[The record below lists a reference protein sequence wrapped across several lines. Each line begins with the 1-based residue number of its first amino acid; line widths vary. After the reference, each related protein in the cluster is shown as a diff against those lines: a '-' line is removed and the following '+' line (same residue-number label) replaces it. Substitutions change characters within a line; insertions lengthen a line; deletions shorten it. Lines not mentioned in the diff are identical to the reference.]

1 MAKTKILIPLA
12 KPFFDK
18 EMRDA
23 ALEALQNER
32 YVLGESVFKFEEEF
46 AAYCRTKHAV
56 STSSG
61 TAALHLSLLATG
73 VKPGDQIITSPAS
86 FVASAN
92 VILHANGRPVFCDID
107 LKTYTIDPSLIEGK
121 ITDRVKGIIPVHLY
135 GHPASMKPI
144 MEIASEHSKVVIE
157 DACQAH
163 GAEFEG
169 RKVGSIGDVGCF
181 SFYPSK
187 NITVCGDG
195 GMVTTNDKEVAD
207 TVAKL
212 RDCGR
217 ISKYLHDS
225 IGYTARLNTVNAAI
239 GRVQLRKLDKWNEKR
254 RKNAELYD
262 RLLSDLDEIVLPP
275 KGNNTIKPVYH
286 LYVIRTPRRDQLKKC
301 LEDNGIQCGLHY
313 EVPIHL
319 QPIYRDLFGYRGE
332 EYPKAE
338 LLSETTLSLPVFP
351 DLKKDEITY
360 ISEIIHNFFT
370 STEKG

>member
-1 MAKTKILIPLA
+1 MAKTEVFIPLA
-12 KPFFDK
+12 KPVFDK

-23 ALEALQNER
+23 ALKALQNER

-46 AAYCRTKHAV
+46 AAYCRTNYAV

-92 VILHANGRPVFCDID
+92 VVLHANGKPIFCDID

-135 GHPASMKPI
+135 GHPASMKAI
-144 MEIASEHSKVVIE
+144 METASEHGKVVIE
-157 DACQAH
+157 DAAQAH
-163 GAEFEG
+163 GAECEG
-169 RKVGSIGDVGCF
+169 KKVGSIGDVGCF

-195 GMVTTNDKEVAD
+195 GMVTTNHKEIAD

-239 GRVQLRKLDKWNEKR
+239 GRVQLRRLDKWNEKR
-254 RKNAELYD
+254 RRNAELYD

-275 KGNNTIKPVYH
+275 KGNNKIKPVYH
-286 LYVIRTPRRDQLKKC
+286 LYVIRTHRRDQLKKQ
-301 LEDNGIQCGLHY
+301 LEDNGIQCGIHY
-313 EVPIHL
+313 EAPIHL
-319 QPIYRDLFGYRGE
+319 QPIYRGLFGYKGG

-338 LLSETTLSLPVFP
+338 LLSETVLSLPVFP

-370 STEKG
+370 